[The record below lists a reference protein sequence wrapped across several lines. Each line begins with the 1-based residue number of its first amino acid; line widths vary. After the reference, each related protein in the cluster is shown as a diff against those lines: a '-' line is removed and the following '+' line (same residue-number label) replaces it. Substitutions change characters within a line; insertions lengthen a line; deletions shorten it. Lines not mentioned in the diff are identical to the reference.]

1 MKKNYLHLL
10 ILLILALFCVTFSG
24 SLGLLRENYISETPI
39 KVKEISN
46 TTVNTVSILD
56 INKVMKM
63 TSVNYLADEF
73 AGMDEMVS
81 NSNAKQKASKK
92 GTYRFYIDTLL
103 DNEWNNVKSLD
114 YLLKPDG
121 NWHLTMY
128 IPIIFSSCS
137 VYVQYQ
143 NKTYVG
149 SIDKYNIAYYTGF
162 SSVSKY
168 DDSVSHET
176 KTEPL
181 YIDIPISSERKY
193 SRECMVTIH
202 YETDNDNYIGI
213 EDEILIGEDS
223 LIRKMTS
230 TNRSF
235 LFAGAAIGV
244 GTFLMFVFICILKHS
259 LTFIPQLLYATSIFA
274 LMFTTYLLFN
284 LSSIPYVLLGI
295 RYFSINIM
303 LLISML
309 YFPKKIR
316 KIPVFYISIAISSI
330 TSLLAFAL
338 PLCMNVS
345 VHSFLYVFYMALT
358 IINIVIVAA
367 LSAYDILKGKS
378 LGLRLNGIIAC
389 FLASSL
395 FTNNKILPLIVLS
408 EKYWLCIIMLC
419 ITIVLG
425 FSEFTSI
432 EIRNRYL
439 TTNLENE
446 VEKQTLSLQNVLN
459 ERDKLLLYISHDMKK
474 TAVVMY
480 SSLIDLKQSLIG
492 KEYTEKINYILQ
504 KSEELKKDFADVGK
518 YGKQNYIAEQSK
530 ILDLSQMIY
539 RVTDDLRPDCEANGI
554 ILNVTFPD
562 KLYVYA
568 KERALESV
576 IINLILNA
584 IEHSY
589 CSNLDVIVSKK
600 KGICK
605 IDIIDD
611 GKGITIDKNIFD
623 PFVSENTTENNSGL
637 GLFLAKTAIE
647 SMHGTLTYERKN
659 NLTIF
664 SATLPLA

>member
-1 MKKNYLHLL
+1 MKKNYLHLF
-10 ILLILALFCVTFSG
+10 ILLILALFCVSFSEG
-24 SLGLLRENYISETPI
+24 LGYLRKNFFDETPI

-46 TTVNTVSILD
+46 TTVNTISILD

-73 AGMDEMVS
+73 AELDEVVS
-81 NSNAKQKASKK
+81 NNPKQNASKK
-92 GTYRFYIDTLL
+92 GTYRFYIDTLN
-103 DNEWNNVKSLD
+103 DYEWNDVKSLD

-128 IPIIFSSCS
+128 IPLIFSSCS

-143 NKTYVG
+143 NKAYVG
-149 SIDKYNIAYYTGF
+149 SIDKYNVAYYTGF
-162 SSVSKY
+162 SSPSKY

-193 SRECMVTIH
+193 SRECIVTIH
-202 YETDNDNYIGI
+202 YETDNDNYVGI
-213 EDEILIGEDS
+213 KDDILIGEDS
-223 LIRKMTS
+223 LVRKVTS
-230 TNRSF
+230 TNKPF
-235 LFAGAAIGV
+235 LFIGAAIGV

-259 LTFIPQLLYATSIFA
+259 LTFMPQLLFTASIFA

-284 LSSIPYVLLGI
+284 LSSVPYFLLGI
-295 RYFSINIM
+295 RYFSISSM
-303 LLISML
+303 LLISLL
-309 YFPKKIR
+309 YFPKKIG
-316 KIPVFYISIAISSI
+316 KIPVFYPSIAITALTCI
-330 TSLLAFAL
+330 LAFIIPICTNSNAHSIL
-338 PLCMNVS
+338 YTIYTILTAIS
-345 VHSFLYVFYMALT
+345 VVIIFTLTVF
-358 IINIVIVAA
+358 
-367 LSAYDILKGKS
+367 DILKGKS
-378 LGLRLNGIIAC
+378 LSLRLNGIIAS
-389 FLASSL
+389 FLSISL
-395 FTNNKILPLIVLS
+395 LLNNQMLPLMVLS
-408 EKYWLCIIMLC
+408 EKYWLCILMLC

-425 FSEFTSI
+425 FSEFTFL

-474 TAVVMY
+474 TVVGMNN
-480 SSLIDLKQSLIG
+480 SLIDLKQSLIE
-492 KEYTEKINYILQ
+492 KEYIDKVNYLLQ
-504 KSEELKKDFADVGK
+504 KNEELKKDFADVGK
-518 YGKQNYIAEQSK
+518 YGKQNYVAEQSK
-530 ILDLSQMIY
+530 ILDLSKMIY
-539 RVTDDLRPDCEANGI
+539 KVTDDLRPDCEANGI
-554 ILNVTFPD
+554 ILNVILPD

-568 KERALESV
+568 KEKALESV

-600 KGICK
+600 KGMCK
-605 IDIIDD
+605 IEIIDD
-611 GKGITIDKNIFD
+611 GKGITIEKNIFE
-623 PFVSENTTENNSGL
+623 PFVSENTTESNSGL